1 MQSDFESSDDE
12 SDEGRNPQLLGKKL
26 QRNFEI
32 EGSESEDEE
41 QQEKEREEEE
51 LSDGD
56 ALDDDA
62 IEQIT
67 QSIIGETTFAAA
79 KVKKLSANQLEKE
92 QKKIKRSGVVYLSS
106 IPPYMKPQKIR
117 HIMSRFG
124 EVERLY
130 LKPEDAKVHKSRVKQ
145 GGNKKKKFEE
155 GWVEFV
161 NKRQAKLAA
170 ETLNGDI
177 LGGKKRGF
185 YHDDVINVKY
195 LKGFKWFDLTNAL
208 NREIEVR
215 DAKKQ
220 TEISQANKINKQ
232 YIKNIEQSKT
242 INRIESQKKEKMEN
256 VPEKGQVHRNFKQNN
271 VITMRADADESIK
284 AKRQKTDKVSNLLDK
299 IF

>member
-1 MQSDFESSDDE
+1 MQSDFDSSDDE
-12 SDEGRNPQLLGKKL
+12 ADINPQIKSKKL
-26 QRNFEI
+26 QRNFEEQAGSDDEDVSDVQSETEI
-32 EGSESEDEE
+32 ESKP
-41 QQEKEREEEE
+41 Q
-51 LSDGD
+51 SDV
-56 ALDDDA
+56 LDDDA
-62 IEQIT
+62 IDELT
-67 QSIIGETTFAAA
+67 QSIIGGTTFAAE
-79 KVKKLSANQLEKE
+79 KVKKLSVNQLEKE
-92 QKKIKRSGVVYLSS
+92 QKKIKKSGVVYLSS

-124 EVERLY
+124 EVGRLY
-130 LKPEDAKVHKSRVKQ
+130 LKPEDSKVHKSRVKQ
-145 GGNKKKKFEE
+145 GGNKKKKFDE

-161 NKRQAKLAA
+161 SKREAKLAA

-177 LGGKKRGF
+177 LGGKKGGF

-208 NREIEVR
+208 NRDIEVR

-242 INRIESQKKEKMEN
+242 INRIESQKKEKMDN
-256 VPEKGQVHRNFKQNN
+256 SVEKDQVHRNFKQNT